1 MLREVEN
8 RHPDSALIFGDPQSA
23 TIDLETLVAAARRQ
37 LRFVLTCA
45 LAGLVLGLAY
55 LRLEVPLY
63 ESTSRI
69 LIDKNQPSVVTK
81 LTESGSSTQLDPM
94 MLSQVELLRSD
105 RIGLKVVDS
114 LGLATDRPFLS
125 APYSLLN
132 SLTGSVARVVRSF
145 IGSSEESGAP
155 WKSSAARGPDPR
167 WQAFGIL
174 AENITVARVGDSY
187 ILQVQFQSPSAEMAQ
202 KIANKYAEIYISDQ
216 VGAKDESII
225 RARSALAEELER
237 VRKRSVDAELAVHR
251 FRTDNTLTKE
261 TLVTLRQLEL
271 EASSLKSQY
280 EQVLQQYQASLQNL
294 SMALPEARVISEA
307 PYPSRPSSP
316 NSILTLAVC
325 AVLGGMIGAG
335 VGGVREYRERFFR
348 TRGQVRDELGLD
360 TLGMIPLL
368 DGKPIRRNKR
378 DRATE
383 EPSFIATEEPS
394 FIEVGN
400 SAFNWVEQH
409 PRSEFAEAMR
419 TVKVAVDVELPRK
432 STRAIGI
439 VSCLP
444 GEGKSVVAANFAM
457 VLAMQHCRTLLID
470 ADIHNP
476 GLSPMLANGWERGL
490 ANVLAGDFNRR
501 DLLAHQSLSLRF
513 LPGVNQRQQK
523 LAETVQPIEKMGD
536 FLLKVGSMFN
546 YVVVDLPPLAP
557 VADVRSFVQHL
568 DGLVLVVEWGV
579 TARTF
584 VRENLNNNPILADKC
599 IGVLLNK
606 VDLKRIKL
614 YQKFGSAEFYS
625 ERHSRYYQA

>member
-8 RHPDSALIFGDPQSA
+8 RHTDAAFIFDDPQSG
-23 TIDLETLVAAARRQ
+23 TIDLETLLAAARRQ

-45 LAGLVLGLAY
+45 LAGFVLGLAY
-55 LRLEVPLY
+55 LAAEVPLY
-63 ESTSRI
+63 ESTARI

-114 LGLATDRPFLS
+114 LGLATDRSFLS

-132 SLTGSVARVVRSF
+132 TLTGTVARVVRSF
-145 IGSSEESGAP
+145 IGSSDEKGAP
-155 WKSSAARGPDPR
+155 VKPSAARGPDR

-174 AENITVARVGDSY
+174 TDNLTVARVGDTY
-187 ILQVQFQSPSAEMAQ
+187 ILQIQFQSPSAEMAQ

-225 RARSALAEELER
+225 RARGALAEELET

-251 FRTDNTLTKE
+251 FRTDTTLTKE

-294 SMALPEARVISEA
+294 SMALTEARIISEA
-307 PYPSRPSSP
+307 SYPGRPSSP
-316 NSILTLAVC
+316 NGIVALAIC

-335 VGGVREYRERFFR
+335 VGGIREYRERFFR

-378 DRATE
+378 DHAVGE
-383 EPSFIATEEPS
+383 LS

-419 TVKVAVDVELPRK
+419 TVKVAVDAELPTK
-432 STRAIGI
+432 STKAIGI

-444 GEGKSVVAANFAM
+444 GEGKSLVAANLAM
-457 VLAMQHCRTLLID
+457 VLAMQRCRTLLID

-490 ANVLAGDFNRR
+490 ANLLAGDFNAR
-501 DLLAHQSLSLRF
+501 DMLAHQSLPLRF
-513 LPGVNQRQQK
+513 LPGVNQSQQK
-523 LAETVQPIEKMGD
+523 LAKTVQPIEKMGD
-536 FLLKVGSMFN
+536 FLLKAGSTFN

-557 VADVRSFVQHL
+557 VADVRSLVQHL

-584 VRENLNNNPILADKC
+584 VRESLNNNPILADKC

-606 VDLKRIKL
+606 VDIKRIKL

-625 ERHSRYYQA
+625 ERYGKYYQN